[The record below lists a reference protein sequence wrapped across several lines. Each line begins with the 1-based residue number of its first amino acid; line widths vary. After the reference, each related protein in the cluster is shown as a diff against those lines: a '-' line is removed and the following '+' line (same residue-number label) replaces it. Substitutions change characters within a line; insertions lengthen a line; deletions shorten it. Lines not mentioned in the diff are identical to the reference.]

1 MMQAK
6 GSYFLF
12 VRATYTSPEH
22 LSHHVKRINCFLL
35 DDLYPFG
42 SVTSSRV
49 PWDKFW
55 PPASSSGIP
64 PLNVPKWN
72 SERRLPLPP
81 RETAP
86 PVSRAD
92 RHSPKSWAFSLLSS
106 RLVLHQHPVLPT
118 ASAPS
123 FPDEAANSACCHSP
137 EEPRA
142 GFEDAAE
149 WEGKGVTDFQFT
161 TGARVGAGGGRGG
174 LVDIVNG
181 SRDLSA
187 CNSILSPGHCF
198 LNHHK

>member
-86 PVSRAD
+86 PVSHAD

-106 RLVLHQHPVLPT
+106 RLVLHQHPVLLQRQHPVSQTRLPT
-118 ASAPS
+118 P
-123 FPDEAANSACCHSP
+123 PAATALRNQGLGLRMQQS
-137 EEPRA
+137 
-142 GFEDAAE
+142 
-149 WEGKGVTDFQFT
+149 
-161 TGARVGAGGGRGG
+161 GRGRG
-174 LVDIVNG
+174 
-181 SRDLSA
+181 
-187 CNSILSPGHCF
+187 
-198 LNHHK
+198 